1 MMKKFTSKGS
11 TRVVYSK
18 CRALIHLDTE
28 QIRKSALKK
37 LKKSKTDCA
46 SLDAKLTHF
55 EKEEKQAHRQW
66 LQTHCGSAVT
76 EFRTVNAEAEL
87 LQNIIELA
95 CDLSDYY
102 RNRKRHECA
111 EAAVLFFESN
121 GKIPEGFEEFFT
133 PPSARN
139 EHDYEHPEDDEDE
152 ADDMR
157 AFEALLDDILNGVN
171 TQHKPTHRGRD
182 EWQQK
187 QKTSKELYRRIAR
200 RLHPDQ
206 NGCANSDQLNL
217 WYAAQKAYEAN
228 DCETLE
234 RILAHCDLHDSENSK
249 TAPVSSIQAG
259 IAFYKRACDQ
269 FRRSIRHAKRLPE
282 WGFLSWTEKQ
292 KQKVL
297 EAHTQMLVSEISLVT
312 EYRDYRKNQLEK
324 MRKPPP
330 APRRPSV
337 KKPSPQ
343 NNNQTA
349 FDLF

>member
-1 MMKKFTSKGS
+1 MMKERTSKGS
-11 TRVVYSK
+11 PRIVYSK
-18 CRALIHLDTE
+18 CRALIPLDTE
-28 QIRKSALKK
+28 KIRKSALKT

-66 LQTHCGSAVT
+66 LQTHCGAAIT
-76 EFRTVNAEAEL
+76 EFRTVHAEAEL
-87 LQNIIELA
+87 LQNTIELA

-121 GKIPEGFEEFFT
+121 GKIPEGFEKFFA

-139 EHDYEHPEDDEDE
+139 EHDYEHPENGYDED
-152 ADDMR
+152 DNMD
-157 AFEALLDDILNGVN
+157 AFEALLDDILNSVN

-182 EWQQK
+182 EWQQN
-187 QKTSKELYRRIAR
+187 QKTIKELYRRIAR

-206 NGCANSDQLNL
+206 NDGVNSDQLDF

-228 DCETLE
+228 DCEELE

-269 FRRSIRHAKRLPE
+269 FRRSIRYAKRQPE

-297 EAHTQMLVSEISLVT
+297 ETQTQVLASEISLVT

-324 MRKPPP
+324 MRKPP
-330 APRRPSV
+330 ASKRPPV
-337 KKPSPQ
+337 KKPSPP
-343 NNNQTA
+343 NNNQAA